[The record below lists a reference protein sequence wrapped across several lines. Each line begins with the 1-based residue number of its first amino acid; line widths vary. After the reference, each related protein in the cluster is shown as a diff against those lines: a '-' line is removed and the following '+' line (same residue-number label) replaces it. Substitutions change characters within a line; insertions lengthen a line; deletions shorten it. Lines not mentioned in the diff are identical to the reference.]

1 MRTATFWKHG
11 ALMLCCVSLIASC
24 KKDDDDPV
32 NPTTPPV
39 NEEELITTVRITFN
53 TLSDA
58 EYKYFVFTDLDG
70 DGGNAPVITADTL
83 SADSIYNMN
92 IEVLN
97 ESVSPIEE
105 ITQEILA
112 EGVDH
117 QFFYQVTGA
126 NLLLAYGD
134 ADANGLPVGQSG
146 SCIAAGPSSG
156 TLKVTLRHQP
166 DKNGTGV
173 SSGDITNAGGDTDV
187 EVTFPAVVQ

>member
-1 MRTATFWKHG
+1 MRTTTFLERG
-11 ALMLCCVSLIASC
+11 AILLFCVMFITSC
-24 KKDDDDPV
+24 KKDEDDPV
-32 NPTTPPV
+32 TPTAPPV

-83 SADSIYNMN
+83 SEDSIYNMN

-105 ITQEILA
+105 ITQEIVA

-134 ADANGLPVGQSG
+134 ADATAMPIGQSG
-146 SCIAAGPSSG
+146 SCIAGGPSTG
-156 TLKVTLRHQP
+156 TLKLTLRHMP
-166 DKNGTGV
+166 DKNAAGV
-173 SSGDITNAGGDTDV
+173 SAGDIANAGGDTDI